1 MAISDSQKIDLLW
14 KKIGFGK
21 AKTDTNASKK
31 APNEPIASRPIIKD
45 TDIWTQSS
53 SITSVIPSANSS
65 VAVVYS
71 DAISDAL
78 EIVEDGSSSD
88 NRTWKTNVTNWIP
101 PGFGATYQL
110 KVYAAP
116 TSTAD
121 VQTNGTQLFET
132 GSGSSDEWFF
142 DYQSGILNFIGD
154 NLPSAIG
161 TGTSNVIYVSG
172 ARYIGTTGVT
182 ATGSNMV
189 YRNYANLTALYAA
202 TDIEAGD
209 FIKVDDGGDGEY
221 RMYIANQ
228 ADPSSASHLTLIGTA
243 DSATTDSGT
252 YTTTIDYS
260 MGTGSVV
267 LGNISQG
274 SKITSV
280 TIDVTTNFDGTG
292 PEITV
297 GDSGDVDRL
306 MTADESDLIDTGVA
320 YESTPNYIY
329 TNATDTNILAYL
341 TVNGATQGELTVTV
355 TFS

>member
-21 AKTDTNASKK
+21 AKTDTNSNKK
-31 APNEPIASRPIIKD
+31 APNEPVASSLIIKD
-45 TDIWTQSS
+45 SDIWNQSS
-53 SITSVIPSANSS
+53 SITSTIPSANSS
-65 VAVVYS
+65 ITVIYT
-71 DAISDAL
+71 DADSNAL

-88 NRTWKTNVTNWIP
+88 NRTWKTNLTNWIP

-132 GSGSSDEWFF
+132 GSGSNDEWFF

-161 TGTSNVIYVSG
+161 TSSGNVIYVSG
-172 ARYIGTTGVT
+172 ARYVGNTGVT
-182 ATGSNMV
+182 STGSNMV

-202 TDIEAGD
+202 NDIEAGD
-209 FIKVDDGGDGEY
+209 FVKVDDGGDGEY
-221 RMYIANQ
+221 RLYIASQ

-243 DSATTDSGT
+243 DSAATDSGT
-252 YTTTIDYS
+252 YTSTFDYTIGTT
-260 MGTGSVV
+260 SVV
-267 LGNISQG
+267 LGNISNG

-280 TIDVTTNFDGTG
+280 TVAVSTAFDGTT
-292 PEITV
+292 PYVTV
-297 GDSGDVDRL
+297 GDGGDTDRL
-306 MTADESDLIDTGVA
+306 MTADESDLEDTSVA

-341 TVNGATQGELTVTV
+341 TVSGATQGEVTVTV
-355 TFS
+355 TYS